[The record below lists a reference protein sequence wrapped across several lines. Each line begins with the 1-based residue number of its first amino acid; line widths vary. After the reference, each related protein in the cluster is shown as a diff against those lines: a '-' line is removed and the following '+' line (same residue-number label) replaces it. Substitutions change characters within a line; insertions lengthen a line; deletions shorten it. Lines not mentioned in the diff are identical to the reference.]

1 MAKSDNYGDLR
12 DFMIANAPKT
22 VEEWNE
28 IRDQAKKVFTDA
40 TISRL
45 DGSGLISKL
54 IKPITRRQ
62 DDDDTEQN

>member
-1 MAKSDNYGDLR
+1 MAKSSNYGDLR
-12 DFMIANAPKT
+12 DYMIANAPTT
-22 VEEWNE
+22 VQEWNE
-28 IRDQAKKVFTDA
+28 TRERAKLIFTDG

-62 DDDDTEQN
+62 DDDDTE